1 MNRKTLTNSQKKEI
15 RNVFGS
21 NINYCCHEFYYSAT
35 GVFSPLYMSD
45 PLYYAYIDPYFND
58 WERAK
63 YIDHKC
69 YYKRMFC
76 GVQQPKLIAY
86 SMNGFWYDQN
96 DCLISVAEAAKLSAK
111 FNTCFVKRATESEGG
126 HGITFID
133 NSAITEKQLQE
144 ILSSKSYDVVIQEGL
159 QQSETLS
166 KINSSSVNTIRM
178 LSLLKKDGNVKIYST
193 ILRMGISGAKVD
205 NASSGGITVGV
216 YDNGQLKETAYSAKG
231 IKFQKH
237 PTSGIEFKDFII
249 PNFEKIKEL
258 VTQQAKLLP
267 HFRLVSWDIALNEYD
282 LPILIEANLHFGEID
297 FHQLNNGPLF
307 GDDTKEILKEVFS

>member
-1 MNRKTLTNSQKKEI
+1 
-15 RNVFGS
+15 
-21 NINYCCHEFYYSAT
+21 
-35 GVFSPLYMSD
+35 
-45 PLYYAYIDPYFND
+45 
-58 WERAK
+58 
-63 YIDHKC
+63 
-69 YYKRMFC
+69 MFC

-178 LSLLKKDGNVKIYST
+178 LSLLKKDGNVKIY
-193 ILRMGISGAKVD
+193 
-205 NASSGGITVGV
+205 
-216 YDNGQLKETAYSAKG
+216 
-231 IKFQKH
+231 
-237 PTSGIEFKDFII
+237 
-249 PNFEKIKEL
+249 
-258 VTQQAKLLP
+258 
-267 HFRLVSWDIALNEYD
+267 
-282 LPILIEANLHFGEID
+282 
-297 FHQLNNGPLF
+297 
-307 GDDTKEILKEVFS
+307 